1 MNKGEP
7 ILDSIPQDIGTLLID
22 YVSNALSADERD
34 AFEKRLLED
43 EFFHRKVEEA
53 EFLLLEAYAEGALP
67 APVHDRVAA
76 WVASSPHHRR
86 QVEITRSLRRLSAA
100 DKTGPSSSRLRLWA
114 VAAAV
119 GIAAVSLFPLLL
131 RRHTPPPA
139 LQLTATNSVAP
150 LPLTAR
156 EDTILLVAERLR
168 GAKPAEPSTFQVHAQ
183 SAVRLQIIIRSAH
196 ATDVYAMDLR
206 GDGTS
211 APAMHFNALKLQG
224 TPTARFLEVTIPPH
238 TLEPGSYVAEITAPS
253 ERFSIP
259 FRAALP
265 R

>member
-1 MNKGEP
+1 MMNKGEP
-7 ILDSIPQDIGTLLID
+7 ILDGIPQDIGNLLID

-34 AFEKRLLED
+34 AFETRLLED

-53 EFLLLEAYAEGALP
+53 EFLLLEAYAEDALP

-76 WVASSPHHRR
+76 WIASSPHHQR

-100 DKTGPSSSRLRLWA
+100 DKTSTVSRLRLWA
-114 VAAAV
+114 LAAAV

-131 RRHTPPPA
+131 RRHTPPPPP
-139 LQLTATNSVAP
+139 QLTATNSVAP
-150 LPLTAR
+150 LPLPTR

-183 SAVRLQIIIRSAH
+183 SAVRLQIIVRSAH

-206 GDGTS
+206 RDGAS

-224 TPTARFLEVTIPPH
+224 MPRSLFLEVTIPPH
-238 TLEPGSYVAEITAPS
+238 TLEPGSYVAEITAPG

-265 R
+265 K